1 MSHIAK
7 ITPSFMRVKSKGG
20 YFYYGG
26 IRNVGNCIFKE
37 CQALLTAEVKG
48 KVNANVKDDEL
59 LIRIEFDGTWF
70 EYKIKDFT
78 KRAIYGMTAQAV
90 TYEVVGKYRKF
101 LINRM
106 NKKYFKN

>member
-1 MSHIAK
+1 MEEYEMLEIV
-7 ITPSFMRVKSKGG
+7 FSK
-20 YFYYGG
+20 
-26 IRNVGNCIFKE
+26 NV
-37 CQALLTAEVKG
+37 QALLSAEVKG
-48 KVNANVKDDEL
+48 KVNVNVKDDEL

-78 KRAIYGMTAQAV
+78 RRAIYGMTAQAV

-106 NKKYFKN
+106 SKKYFKN